1 MMYPQKE
8 SRWKNLPAF
17 VKFIRLPNVI
27 IVILTQFLLRYTIL
41 APLLYEED
49 TEVMTTL
56 TDFSLLVLATV
67 LVTIGANII
76 NDYFDVKI
84 DRINRPEL
92 QVVGR
97 LVSLKKAMW
106 LHLLLSGI
114 GVLLGFYLSWRIRL
128 FSFGFIFLF
137 GVVLLWLY
145 SAKYK
150 YMLLWGN
157 LIVALCSAMVIMM
170 VFLFE
175 FFWLR
180 LHTEFFSDVM
190 PEIFLVF
197 RIILAYSLFA
207 FLVSLFREIIKDMED
222 IKGDKAGGCR
232 TLPLVAGMK
241 ISRWTVTILIA
252 GTMAF
257 LGYAQLVLYHLGM
270 MPAFWFLLVTCQFTM
285 GYMIY
290 RIFSSNTKEEFHI
303 LSNICKIVMF
313 AGILSMLLISI
324 NK

>member
-1 MMYPQKE
+1 MEQKKINRQ
-8 SRWKNLPAF
+8 SPILAY

-41 APLLYEED
+41 APLLYEGD
-49 TEVMTTL
+49 TEVMTTF

-84 DRINRPEL
+84 DRINRPEF

-97 LVSLKKAMW
+97 LVSLKTAMR

-114 GVLLGFYLSWRIRL
+114 GLLIAFYLSWRIRL
-128 FSFGFIFLF
+128 FSFGLIFLF
-137 GVVLLWLY
+137 GVFLLWLY

-150 YMLLWGN
+150 YLLLWGN
-157 LIVALCSAMVIMM
+157 LVVSVCSAMVIMM

-180 LHTEFFSDVM
+180 LHPDFFSDVL
-190 PEIFLVF
+190 PEIFIVF
-197 RIILAYSLFA
+197 EIILAYALFA
-207 FLVSLFREIIKDMED
+207 FLVSFFREIIKDMED
-222 IKGDKAGGCR
+222 IKGDESGGCR

-241 ISRWTVTILIA
+241 VSRWTVTVLVVL
-252 GTMAF
+252 TMGL
-257 LGYAQLVLYHLGM
+257 LGYGQLILYRLGM
-270 MPAFWFLLVTCQFTM
+270 MPVFWFLLVTCQFTM
-285 GYMIY
+285 GYIIY
-290 RIFSSNTKEEFHI
+290 RIFRSNTKEEFHI
-303 LSNICKIVMF
+303 LSNICKIVML
-313 AGILSMLLISI
+313 AGILSMQLIAIS
-324 NK
+324 K